1 MSEWQ
6 ITQKSAYISDF
17 IDLSK
22 NLQKTV
28 VSALRELEQD
38 PVTPRGNTIKKLTG
52 YENVWRYRLGDFR
65 LIYAVA
71 PESNFIQLLAVG
83 PRGSIYE
90 RFNYDGWDAPGAAVE
105 FGPQLPAQP
114 EWVKHPEWFTPQE
127 SQPEKE
133 KLPRELTPALLKKWL
148 IDPAYHAPLIRCLY
162 EEDLLNIGE
171 HEVPAAVVERV
182 MDGLYPAP
190 VERIASQPDQLLL
203 DPEDL
208 LTYAEGTLPGFLLKL
223 DAEQEP
229 LTTWALSEPALVIGG
244 PGSGKSTIALYR
256 VRNLVRHA
264 LATTGRIPSVLFT
277 TYTNAL
283 INSNESLLRQL
294 LRAVLDL
301 QPNQPLPWQIRVT
314 TVHKTVR
321 WIAKDSGQEFNT
333 AYEDRC
339 RQALYAARARLQ
351 AREHGATGKT
361 PVAAAL
367 AELRDNYLLEEF
379 EWIIEGQN
387 CRSEAD
393 YLAASRAGRG
403 ISFNQA
409 TCQAVWQLY
418 AAYRDDLLSQNRY
431 SWGQLVQ
438 LALDQVRSGAFGRRW
453 DYVIVDEVQDLS
465 PAAVALCLALCRE
478 TGGLFLAADANQS
491 LYNRGFRWRH
501 LYQDLN
507 LQERTLTLTRNFRNT
522 REIVVAARQILQKD
536 PGYDTE
542 TLEQEFRHY
551 GVPPVIYA
559 ASGSEDQA
567 RWIAQQVYGA
577 ARELRLPLNSAVVL
591 VYSSSV
597 GEPLARALSKQG
609 LPARFVKSSDFD
621 LEDPSLKVT
630 TLHAAKG
637 LEFPIVAIAHV
648 EAGRLP
654 RETAATDEQEIAAFL
669 QQQRRLFY
677 VGCTR
682 AMRYLFLTYD
692 RQVPSPF
699 LADLTDDYWLRL

>member
-6 ITQKSAYISDF
+6 FMQKSAYLADF
-17 IDLSK
+17 VDLTK
-22 NLQKTV
+22 KLQKTV
-28 VSALRELEQD
+28 VNALRDLEQD

-71 PESNFIQLLAVG
+71 PDANLIQLLAVG

-105 FGPQLPAQP
+105 FGPELAGQP
-114 EWVKHPEWFTPQE
+114 EWVKHPEWFAPEE
-127 SQPEKE
+127 SRPEKE
-133 KLPRELTPALLKKWL
+133 KLPRELTPALLGKWL
-148 IDPAYHAPLIRCLY
+148 IDPAYHPPLTHCLY
-162 EEDLLNIGE
+162 EEDLLNMTE
-171 HEVPAAVVERV
+171 HGVPAEVVERV
-182 MDGLYPAP
+182 MESLYPAP
-190 VERIASQPDQLLL
+190 VARIASQPDQVLL

-208 LTYAEGTLPGFLLKL
+208 LAYAVGTLTGFLLKL
-223 DAEQEP
+223 DAQQEP
-229 LTTWALSEPALVIGG
+229 LTTWALSGPALVIGG

-256 VRNLVRHA
+256 VRNLVQHS
-264 LATTGRIPSVLFT
+264 LEGTGAIPSVLFT

-294 LRAVLDL
+294 LRDMLDL
-301 QPNQPLPWQIRVT
+301 QPDQPLPWQIRVT
-314 TVHKTVR
+314 TLHKTVR
-321 WIAKDSGQEFNT
+321 WIAKESGKEFNT
-333 AYEDRC
+333 AYEARC
-339 RQALYAARARLQ
+339 RQGLYAARARLQ
-351 AREHGATGKT
+351 AREPGAAGKSST
-361 PVAAAL
+361 L
-367 AELRDNYLLEEF
+367 ATLAGLRDDYLLEEF

-387 CRSEAD
+387 CHTEAD
-393 YLAASRAGRG
+393 YLAADPAGRG

-409 TCQAVWQLY
+409 TRQAIWHLY
-418 AAYRDDLLSQNRY
+418 AAYRDDLRSQNHY
-431 SWGQLVQ
+431 SWSQLVQ
-438 LALDQVRSGAFGRRW
+438 LALDQVQSGAFSQRW
-453 DYVIVDEVQDLS
+453 DYVIVDEVQDLP

-478 TGGLFLAADANQS
+478 PGGLCLAADANQS
-491 LYNRGFRWRH
+491 LYNRNFHWRSV
-501 LYQDLN
+501 QQELN
-507 LQERTLTLTRNFRNT
+507 LQERTRILKGNFRST
-522 REIVVAARQILQKD
+522 REIMVAARQILQND
-536 PGYDTE
+536 PRYDTE

-551 GVPPVIYA
+551 GARPVIYA
-559 ASGSEDQA
+559 ARGSKDQA
-567 RWIAQQVYGA
+567 RWIARQVYGA

-591 VYSSSV
+591 VYASSV
-597 GEPLARALSKQG
+597 GQPLARALSEQG

-621 LEDPSLKVT
+621 LEDPFLKVT

-654 RETAATDEQEIAAFL
+654 RETAASDEEEIAAFV
-669 QQQRRLFY
+669 QEQRRLFY

-699 LADLTDDYWLRL
+699 LADLTDDYWMRL